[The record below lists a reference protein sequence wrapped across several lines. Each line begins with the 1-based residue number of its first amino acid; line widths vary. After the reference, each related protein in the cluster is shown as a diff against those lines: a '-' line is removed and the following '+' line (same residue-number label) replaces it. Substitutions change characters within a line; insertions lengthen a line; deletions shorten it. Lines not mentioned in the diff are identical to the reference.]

1 MSRKRILLVEDDQG
15 IAEVESDYLTANGF
29 VVDIAYD
36 GNQGCEKAL
45 QGDYDLLLLDIMLPG
60 KDGFA
65 ICREV
70 RAVKDTPILMV
81 SAKRED
87 IDKIR
92 GLGLGA
98 DDYIVKPFSPNEL
111 VARVKAH
118 IARYERLTG
127 GRNTGDA
134 MIFGDL
140 EIRRQERRVFLAGRE
155 ISLKNREFDLLL
167 FLAENPGLVF
177 SKDSLFERIWGL
189 EAMGDTA
196 TVTVH
201 INRIREKIEPKPSE
215 PRYVDKAL
223 QTGNTNFALLVSKH
237 FSEPFKDS
245 NGYGESIARLSNM
258 LGGGVL
264 VQRFGDLVRGR
275 RSTQKRMD
283 EGFVT
288 PTLAAAPGDLS
299 LVLPKRI
306 LDGIIEMIYALDKIA
321 PGTANDDTLLY
332 GVEVKFYNMEVE
344 LDDNLECRYKGLYII
359 GDGSGVTHSL
369 SHASASGVFVARKIL
384 ADM

>member
-1 MSRKRILLVEDDQG
+1 VEDDQG
-15 IAEVESDYLTANGF
+15 IAEVESDYLIANGF

-65 ICREV
+65 ICQEV

-177 SKDSLFERIWGL
+177 SKDSLFERIWGM

-215 PRYVDKAL
+215 PRYVETVWGAGYRFR
-223 QTGNTNFALLVSKH
+223 GN
-237 FSEPFKDS
+237 
-245 NGYGESIARLSNM
+245 
-258 LGGGVL
+258 
-264 VQRFGDLVRGR
+264 
-275 RSTQKRMD
+275 
-283 EGFVT
+283 
-288 PTLAAAPGDLS
+288 
-299 LVLPKRI
+299 
-306 LDGIIEMIYALDKIA
+306 
-321 PGTANDDTLLY
+321 
-332 GVEVKFYNMEVE
+332 
-344 LDDNLECRYKGLYII
+344 
-359 GDGSGVTHSL
+359 
-369 SHASASGVFVARKIL
+369 
-384 ADM
+384 

>member
-45 QGDYDLLLLDIMLPG
+45 QGDYDLLLLDIMLTG

-70 RAVKDTPILMV
+70 RAVKDTPKLMV

-177 SKDSLFERIWGL
+177 SKDSLFERIWGM

-215 PRYVDKAL
+215 PRYVETVWGAGYRFR
-223 QTGNTNFALLVSKH
+223 GN
-237 FSEPFKDS
+237 
-245 NGYGESIARLSNM
+245 
-258 LGGGVL
+258 
-264 VQRFGDLVRGR
+264 
-275 RSTQKRMD
+275 
-283 EGFVT
+283 
-288 PTLAAAPGDLS
+288 
-299 LVLPKRI
+299 
-306 LDGIIEMIYALDKIA
+306 
-321 PGTANDDTLLY
+321 
-332 GVEVKFYNMEVE
+332 
-344 LDDNLECRYKGLYII
+344 
-359 GDGSGVTHSL
+359 
-369 SHASASGVFVARKIL
+369 
-384 ADM
+384 

>member
-15 IAEVESDYLTANGF
+15 IAEVESDYLIANGF

-81 SAKRED
+81 SDKRED

-177 SKDSLFERIWGL
+177 SKDSLFERIWGM

-215 PRYVDKAL
+215 PRYVETVWGAGYRFR
-223 QTGNTNFALLVSKH
+223 GN
-237 FSEPFKDS
+237 
-245 NGYGESIARLSNM
+245 
-258 LGGGVL
+258 
-264 VQRFGDLVRGR
+264 
-275 RSTQKRMD
+275 
-283 EGFVT
+283 
-288 PTLAAAPGDLS
+288 
-299 LVLPKRI
+299 
-306 LDGIIEMIYALDKIA
+306 
-321 PGTANDDTLLY
+321 
-332 GVEVKFYNMEVE
+332 
-344 LDDNLECRYKGLYII
+344 
-359 GDGSGVTHSL
+359 
-369 SHASASGVFVARKIL
+369 
-384 ADM
+384 